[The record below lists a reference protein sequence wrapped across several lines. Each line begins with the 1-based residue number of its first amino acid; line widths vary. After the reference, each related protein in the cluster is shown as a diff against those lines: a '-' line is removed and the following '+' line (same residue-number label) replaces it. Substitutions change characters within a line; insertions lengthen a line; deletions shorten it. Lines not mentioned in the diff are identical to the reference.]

1 MPNPQRF
8 LRVALENALDLVG
21 QGSKDP
27 GELHFN
33 TQSIVQDVNL
43 RCRCRSKSHDPQIR
57 RVAIPIGLAI
67 GEFIDVIPAQEFYL
81 LDDPPFRVFGT
92 EAWGTVMTIEFDMTT
107 SDARHVSIF
116 ALVASSHKG

>member
-8 LRVALENALDLVG
+8 LRVALENALDLAG

-33 TQSIVQDVNL
+33 AQSIVQDVNL
-43 RCRCRSKSHDPQIR
+43 RCRGLSKSHDPQIR

-67 GEFIDVIPAQEFYL
+67 GEFIDVISAQEFYL
-81 LDDPPFRVFGT
+81 LGDPPFRFFGT
-92 EAWGTVMTIEFDMTT
+92 EAVGHGD
-107 SDARHVSIF
+107 DDCA
-116 ALVASSHKG
+116 AKP